1 MRLYGTCLLA
11 MLSAGCATHRPM
23 AGPEYQTPQL
33 QAPATWHGATESAGL
48 TPASPAALAHWWRVL
63 GDSQLDTL
71 VEQALAA
78 NGDVRLAAARVRQAR
93 AVRAQARAGLFPTL
107 TANVSPTTRSASTSG
122 VRATSTLYEAGF
134 DAGWE
139 VDLFGK
145 TGRTLEAA
153 GADLEA
159 SEASLANVKVSLVAE
174 VVQSY
179 VDLRSYQQRL
189 AIARE
194 NLASQTETVQLAQ
207 WRNQAGLVSTSDV
220 DQAVASREQTRA
232 SIPDLETAIANAQN
246 RLAVL
251 LAQQPGALRSTLQ
264 EPRPLPRVPA
274 SVAVG
279 IPADALRARPDLA
292 AAERS
297 LAAET
302 ARVGAQMAQRYPSL
316 NLSGSIFWQA
326 ASLGALG
333 TADTLVRSAAGSLAA
348 TLFDAGRLRSA
359 VEVRSAVQEQALIAY
374 QNAVL
379 SALEEV
385 EDALVAY
392 TAARER
398 LEARTGAADAAARAA
413 TTSRQMYQSG
423 LSDFQRLLDAERTRL
438 SAQDALASAQAA
450 QLSALVALY
459 KALGG
464 GWQQA

>member
-1 MRLYGTCLLA
+1 
-11 MLSAGCATHRPM
+11 M
-23 AGPEYQTPQL
+23 AGPDYQAPQL
-33 QAPATWHGATESAGL
+33 QAPAAWHGATESAGL
-48 TPASPAALAHWWRVL
+48 TPASPAALARWWQVL
-63 GDSQLDTL
+63 GDARLDAL

-78 NGDVRLAAARVRQAR
+78 NNDVRLAAVRVRQAR
-93 AVRAQARAGLFPTL
+93 AVRGQARTGLFPTL
-107 TANVSPTTRSASTSG
+107 TASLSPTTRNASGSG
-122 VRATSTLYEAGF
+122 VRTTTTLYEAGF

-145 TGRTLEAA
+145 NGRTLEAA

-159 SEASLANVKVSLVAE
+159 SEASLANAKVSLVAE
-174 VVQSY
+174 VVQAY

-194 NLASQTETVQLAQ
+194 NLASQSETVQLAQ

-232 SIPDLETAIANAQN
+232 TIPDLETAIANAQN

-251 LAQQPGALRSTLQ
+251 LAQQPGALRATLQ

-292 AAERS
+292 AAERT

-374 QNAVL
+374 QKSVL
-379 SALEEV
+379 AALEEV

-392 TAARER
+392 TAARDR
-398 LEARTGAADAAARAA
+398 LDARTGAADAATRAA

-450 QLSALVALY
+450 QLTALVALY